1 MASNNTKK
9 QVHVSPGI
17 YFSESELSV
26 ATKSLGIT
34 NLGLAGETLK
44 GPAFQPIDISSWGQ
58 FQQYFGGTSTEKFRG
73 SQYPKYE
80 LPYIA
85 KTYLEESQ
93 NLKVC
98 RVLGLSGANAGPA
111 WIISAYNNI
120 NYKKVSETPE
130 GMSDG
135 AFNELSEYISKELY
149 DALTADK
156 NKNAY
161 SDNGYE
167 KKDVKPA
174 GMSDNVFNELLEN
187 ITRELYDALSAHI
200 KTAYSV
206 NGNTY
211 KKKDVKPEDMSD
223 NVFNELP
230 ENITKE
236 LYDALPDK
244 IKNAYIDLNST
255 YTYDKPMVVAVIR
268 SRGEHKKAAYLEQ
281 DECDNPKYEYDKIVY
296 YAKKVELVQTNK
308 LTLEGECERKFND
321 KDKNEL
327 TINANNYGTFG
338 LKVTTFENE
347 PKTYS
352 VSFNP
357 DDKNYI
363 YNVIGGNPEIGD
375 AEIYVEELYDV
386 ALQQLI
392 ERGEL
397 NTLGTERELPNFPI
411 ARLIPKHAAVNDI
424 LTEDESMLKR
434 KDVGKRFLYS
444 TKYSVNNENKNPLK
458 VHVTK
463 DNGVTWTFE
472 DGKVGHIY
480 TVVAYTTSEGTR
492 EYYYGEYNDGEKLGT
507 PEVVNEVVGE
517 CVYVNA
523 DGLYYVLLDVKD
535 ENDKTVKEVKP
546 VTLDL
551 NNYKEQY
558 RFSSTPWIVSELKGS
573 ANNIE
578 LTKLFRFHTISDGD
592 DSRVESKISIE
603 NIDTEL
609 GTFDVLVRDF
619 NDTDASPVVLERYKG
634 VNLIPGSANYIA
646 LRIGSF
652 DESYESKSKYITVE
666 VNETDKTKLSIPAGF
681 LGYPVRDYDGTV
693 IKKSSDLKNIT
704 LQKPFLQYNT
714 NIYDEIR
721 IKKQYFGMSDLVGI
735 DDDVLKYKGVEAYN
749 DLPQGLTPCFHLD
762 SRILEGKP
770 NEDGV
775 VTQYDIE
782 QTVSVDG
789 VTGYE
794 WVTVGKDNLVGNF
807 TEEPRIGK
815 EEIMLNTIY
824 EDKRYRKFTVC
835 FYGGFDGWDYYRT
848 SRSNSDDF
856 KYQRYRGNLNSVSGE
871 GTSFSVI
878 HDPENYGFDKNDKV
892 ITSDWYAYLSAIRQF
907 ANPKE
912 IDINVFATPG
922 IDYVNNNLLV
932 GEVIEMIEEERA
944 DSIYVI
950 TTPDK
955 PFGAGDN
962 KTEMFT
968 AEDAAD
974 NLADSEIDTNWACTY
989 YPWVKYYDNVNNQ
1002 YIYLPPTKDVVKNFA
1017 YTDNVAAP
1025 WYAAAG
1031 WNRGLSD
1038 GIKSKKNLVLSEED
1052 ELYSGRINFVKN
1064 FADDGMRIWGDNNL
1078 QVAQSNAHM
1087 NKISK
1092 RRCLIRLRKLISI
1105 ACIGLV
1111 FDPNDATTVASFRSA
1126 VQPILEDFIAKRALV
1141 DAKLVIDDSEE
1152 ARDRLEI
1159 NAQIYLKFM
1168 PNLEYINIGLIATP
1182 QGISFDDI

>member
-1 MASNNTKK
+1 MATKNTKK

-44 GPAFQPIDISSWGQ
+44 GPAFQPIEISSWSQ
-58 FQQYFGGTSTEKFRG
+58 FQQYFGGTSTEKFKG

-98 RVLGLSGANAGPA
+98 RVLGLSGLNAGAA
-111 WIISAYNNI
+111 WII
-120 NYKKVSETPE
+120 
-130 GMSDG
+130 
-135 AFNELSEYISKELY
+135 
-149 DALTADK
+149 TAWGDPTVNKDK
-156 NKNAY
+156 DDY
-161 SDNGYE
+161 
-167 KKDVKPA
+167 
-174 GMSDNVFNELLEN
+174 MF
-187 ITRELYDALSAHI
+187 
-200 KTAYSV
+200 
-206 NGNTY
+206 
-211 KKKDVKPEDMSD
+211 
-223 NVFNELP
+223 
-230 ENITKE
+230 TKE
-236 LYDALPDK
+236 
-244 IKNAYIDLNST
+244 
-255 YTYDKPMVVAVIR
+255 KPMVVAVIR
-268 SRGEHKKAAYLEQ
+268 SRGEHKKAAWIRAAKPEEGICEDQ
-281 DECDNPKYEYDKIVY
+281 YEYDKIVY
-296 YAKKVELVQTNK
+296 YAKKVELVQTKK
-308 LTLEGECERKFND
+308 LTLEGECELEFND
-321 KDKNEL
+321 NELNEL
-327 TINANNYGTFG
+327 TINANDYGTFG
-338 LKVTTFENE
+338 LKVFLSEDE
-347 PKTYS
+347 DDYKIYS
-352 VSFNP
+352 VTFNP
-357 DDKNYI
+357 SDKNYI

-397 NTLGTERELPNFPI
+397 NTLGEERELPNFPI
-411 ARLIPKHAAVNDI
+411 ARLVPDHAAVNDI

-444 TKYSVNNENKNPLK
+444 TTYSVNNENGEPLK
-458 VHVTK
+458 VHITK
-463 DNGVTWTFE
+463 DNGVTWTPE
-472 DGKVGHIY
+472 NGKVGHIY

-492 EYYYGEYNDGEKLGT
+492 EYYYGEYNDGEELGT
-507 PEVVNEVVGE
+507 PEVVDEVVGE

-523 DGLYYVLLDVKD
+523 DSLYYIKEENGDVK
-535 ENDKTVKEVKP
+535 P
-546 VTLDL
+546 ITLDL

-573 ANNIE
+573 ANNVE

-603 NIDTEL
+603 NIDPEL

-619 NDTDASPVVLERYKG
+619 NDTDASPIVLERYKG

-646 LRIGSF
+646 LKIGSF
-652 DESYESKSKYITVE
+652 DESYESKSKYVTVE
-666 VNETDKTKLSIPAGF
+666 VNETDKTKLSIPGGF
-681 LGYPVRDYDGTV
+681 LGYPVRDYGGAV
-693 IKKSSDLKNIT
+693 ISKNLDSGVT
-704 LQKPFLQYNT
+704 ELQKPFLQYNT
-714 NIYDEIR
+714 NVYDEIR

-749 DLPQGLTPCFHLD
+749 ELPNGLTPSFHLD

-770 NEDGV
+770 NEKGV
-775 VTQYDIE
+775 VTTKYGIE
-782 QTVSVDG
+782 QTVTVDG

-794 WVTVGKDNLVGNF
+794 WVTVGKGNTVGNF
-807 TEEPRIGK
+807 GIEPRLGK
-815 EEIMLNTIY
+815 EETMLNTIY

-848 SRSNSDDF
+848 SRSNSDEF
-856 KYQRYRGNLNSVSGE
+856 KYQRYRGKLNSVSGE

-878 HDPENYGFDKNDKV
+878 HDPENYGFDKNEKV

-932 GEVIEMIEEERA
+932 GDVIEMIEEERA

-968 AEDAAD
+968 AEDAVD

-1078 QVAQSNAHM
+1078 QVAQSNAQM

-1182 QGISFDDI
+1182 QGVSFDDI

>member
-44 GPAFQPIDISSWGQ
+44 GPAFQPIEINSWSQ

-98 RVLGLSGANAGPA
+98 RVLGLSGVNAGPA
-111 WIISAYNNI
+111 WII
-120 NYKKVSETPE
+120 
-130 GMSDG
+130 
-135 AFNELSEYISKELY
+135 
-149 DALTADK
+149 TAWGDK
-156 NKNAY
+156 
-161 SDNGYE
+161 
-167 KKDVKPA
+167 
-174 GMSDNVFNELLEN
+174 
-187 ITRELYDALSAHI
+187 
-200 KTAYSV
+200 SV
-206 NGNTY
+206 NDREQDY
-211 KKKDVKPEDMSD
+211 M
-223 NVFNELP
+223 F
-230 ENITKE
+230 TKE
-236 LYDALPDK
+236 
-244 IKNAYIDLNST
+244 
-255 YTYDKPMVVAVIR
+255 KPMVVAVIR
-268 SRGEHKKAAYLEQ
+268 SRGEHKKAAWIGE
-281 DECDNPKYEYDKIVY
+281 DKCDNPVYEYDKIVY
-296 YAKKVELVQTNK
+296 YAKNVKLVKTK
-308 LTLEGECERKFND
+308 SLTLND
-321 KDKNEL
+321 DCKPGFDTEENSFDKEKKLL

-338 LKVTTFENE
+338 LEVITCEEEEWIPNKQYNKDDRVLYEGSIWRCKVDNTVQAEFNADNFEE
-347 PKTYS
+347 IKKDVTKVYS

-357 DDKNYI
+357 EDKNYI
-363 YNVIGGNPEIGD
+363 YKVIGGNPEIGD

-397 NTLGTERELPNFPI
+397 NTLGEERVLPKFEI
-411 ARLIPKHAAVNDI
+411 AHLIPKHAAVDDI

-444 TKYSVNNENKNPLK
+444 TTYSVNNESGNPLK
-458 VHVTK
+458 IHVTE
-463 DNGVTWTFE
+463 DNGVTWTSKE
-472 DGKVGHIY
+472 GEVGHIY

-492 EYYYGEYNDGEKLGT
+492 EYYYGEYGNGETLGKA
-507 PEVVNEVVGE
+507 EIVDEIVGE

-523 DGLYYVLLDVKD
+523 DGLYYVLVDVTD
-535 ENDKTVKEVKP
+535 ENGEIVRDENGEIIKEVKP

-558 RFSSTPWIVSELKGS
+558 RFSSTPWIVSEMKGS
-573 ANNIE
+573 ANNVE

-592 DSRVESKISIE
+592 NSRFESKISIE
-603 NIDTEL
+603 NIDPEL

-619 NDTDASPVVLERYKG
+619 NDTDASPVVLEKYRG
-634 VNLIPGSANYIA
+634 VDLIPGSANYIA
-646 LRIGSF
+646 LKIGSF

-666 VNETDKTKLSIPAGF
+666 VNETDKTKVSIPAGF
-681 LGYPVRDYDGTV
+681 LGYPVRDYSGAV
-693 IKKSSDLKNIT
+693 FGKSLGEGVKK

-714 NIYDEIR
+714 NVYDEIR

-749 DLPQGLTPCFHLD
+749 DLPSGLTPSFHLD
-762 SRILEGKP
+762 SRILSKEEVKSSGI
-770 NEDGV
+770 
-775 VTQYDIE
+775 T
-782 QTVSVDG
+782 QTVTVDG
-789 VTGYE
+789 ITGYE
-794 WVTVGKDNLVGNF
+794 WVTVGKGNTVGNF
-807 TEEPRIGK
+807 GIEPRIGK
-815 EEIMLNTIY
+815 EETMLNTIY

-856 KYQRYRGNLNSVSGE
+856 KYQKYRGKLNNISGE
-871 GTSFSVI
+871 GKSFSVI
-878 HDPENYGFDKNDKV
+878 HDPENYGFDKSEKA

-907 ANPKE
+907 ANPRE

-932 GEVIEMIEEERA
+932 GETIEMIEEERA

-968 AEDAAD
+968 AEDAVD
-974 NLADSEIDTNWACTY
+974 NLIDSEIDTNWACTY

-1038 GIKSKKNLVLSEED
+1038 GVKSKKNLVISEED
-1052 ELYSGRINFVKN
+1052 ELYGGRINFVKN

-1111 FDPNDATTVASFRSA
+1111 FDPNDTTTVASFRSA
-1126 VQPILEDFIAKRALV
+1126 VQPILEDFIAKRALT

-1152 ARDRLEI
+1152 SRDKLEL
-1159 NAQIYLKFM
+1159 NAQIYLKFI
-1168 PNLEYINIGLIATP
+1168 PNTEYINIGLIATP

>member
-1 MASNNTKK
+1 MASNISKK

-17 YFSESELSV
+17 YFNESELSV
-26 ATKSLGIT
+26 ATRSLGIT

-44 GPAFQPIDISSWGQ
+44 GPAFQPIDITNWSQYQS
-58 FQQYFGGTSTEKFRG
+58 YFGGTSTEKFKG

-98 RVLGLSGANAGPA
+98 RVLGLSGTNAGPA
-111 WIISAYNNI
+111 WVISAYTNK
-120 NYKKVSETPE
+120 NYKKVDKKPE
-130 GMSDG
+130 DMNQTD
-135 AFNELSEYISKELY
+135 FDRLSEYISKEDY
-149 DALTADK
+149 DKLDQIY
-156 NKNAY
+156 KNAY
-161 SDNGYE
+161 VNL
-167 KKDVKPA
+167 
-174 GMSDNVFNELLEN
+174 N
-187 ITRELYDALSAHI
+187 SA
-200 KTAYSV
+200 Y
-206 NGNTY
+206 
-211 KKKDVKPEDMSD
+211 
-223 NVFNELP
+223 
-230 ENITKE
+230 TKE
-236 LYDALPDK
+236 
-244 IKNAYIDLNST
+244 T
-255 YTYDKPMVVAVIR
+255 PMVVAVIR
-268 SRGEHKKAAYLEQ
+268 SRGEHKKAAWVQ
-281 DECDNPKYEYDKIVY
+281 SADGVNICNDVYEYDKIVY
-296 YAKKVELVQTNK
+296 YAKDVEIVKTKRLALND
-308 LTLEGECERKFND
+308 ECEPKFTTAE
-321 KDKNEL
+321 NEL
-327 TINANNYGTFG
+327 TIDANNYGTFG
-338 LKVTTFENE
+338 LKVYTSYKTNE
-347 PKTYS
+347 SGKTVVDRDVYNIYS

-357 DDKNYI
+357 SDKNYI

-375 AEIYVEELYDV
+375 SEIFVEELYDV
-386 ALQQLI
+386 ALQQLV

-397 NTLGTERELPNFPI
+397 TTLGEVNEDSKAVSLAKFEV
-411 ARLIPKHAAVNDI
+411 ARLIPKYAPVSDI
-424 LTEDESMLKR
+424 LTDDESMLKR

-444 TKYSVNNENKNPLK
+444 STYSVNNENSNPLT

-463 DNGVTWTFE
+463 DNGATWVAQNGE
-472 DGKVGHIY
+472 AGHIY
-480 TVVAYTTSEGTR
+480 TVVAHTTSEGTR
-492 EYYYGEYNDGEKLGT
+492 EYYYGEYESNKELLGKPEIND
-507 PEVVNEVVGE
+507 EVVEE

-523 DGLYYVLLDVKD
+523 DGLYYVMD
-535 ENDKTVKEVKP
+535 ESETDNKEIKP

-558 RFSSTPWIVSELKGS
+558 RFSSTPWIVSEMKGS
-573 ANNIE
+573 ANNVE

-592 DSRVESKISIE
+592 NSRYECKVSIE

-619 NDTDASPVVLERYKG
+619 SDTDSSPIILEKYKG
-634 VNLIPGSANYIA
+634 VNLVPGSSNYIA
-646 LRIGSF
+646 LKIGSF
-652 DESYESKSKYITVE
+652 DETYESKSKYITVE
-666 VNETDKTKLSIPAGF
+666 VNETDKTRLSVPAGF
-681 LGYPVRDYDGTV
+681 LGYPVRDYSGTV
-693 IKKSSDLKNIT
+693 IGESLGDITKLKK
-704 LQKPFLQYNT
+704 PYLQYNT
-714 NIYDEIR
+714 NVYSEIR
-721 IKKQYFGMSDLVGI
+721 AKKQYFGMSDLVGI

-749 DLPQGLTPCFHLD
+749 DLPSGLTPCFHLD
-762 SRILEGKP
+762 SRIFGGEP
-770 NEDGV
+770 DADGAV
-775 VTQYDIE
+775 E
-782 QTVSVDG
+782 QNGIKQIVSVDG
-789 VTGYE
+789 IKGYE
-794 WVTVGKDNLVGNF
+794 WVTVGKGNTISNF
-807 TEEPRIGK
+807 NIEPRFGK
-815 EEIMLNTIY
+815 EEIMLDTIY

-835 FYGGFDGWDYYRT
+835 FYGGFDGWDYYRS

-856 KYQRYRGNLNSVSGE
+856 KYQRYRGKINPISGE
-871 GTSFSVI
+871 GVSFSVI
-878 HDPENYGFDKNDKV
+878 HDPENYGFDKDEKA
-892 ITSDWYAYLSAIRQF
+892 ITSDYYAYLSAIRQF
-907 ANPKE
+907 ANPTE
-912 IDINVFATPG
+912 TDINVFATPG

-932 GEVIEMIEEERA
+932 NEVIEMIEDERA

-962 KTEMFT
+962 KSEMFT
-968 AEDAAD
+968 AEDAVD
-974 NLADSEIDTNWACTY
+974 NLDDSEIDTNWACTY
-989 YPWVKYYDNVNNQ
+989 YPWVKYYDSMNNQ

-1052 ELYSGRINFVKN
+1052 ELYNGRINFIKN

-1105 ACIGLV
+1105 ACIGLI

-1159 NAQIYLKFM
+1159 TAQIYLKFM
-1168 PNLEYINIGLIATP
+1168 PNTEYINIGLIATP
-1182 QGISFDDI
+1182 QGVSFEDI

>member
-1 MASNNTKK
+1 MANNNTKK

-17 YFSESELSV
+17 YFSDSELSV

-44 GPAFQPIDISSWGQ
+44 GPAFQSIDISSWSQ
-58 FQQYFGGTSTEKFRG
+58 YQQYFGGTSTEKFRG

-98 RVLGLSGANAGPA
+98 RVLGLSGVNAGPA
-111 WIISAYNNI
+111 WII
-120 NYKKVSETPE
+120 
-130 GMSDG
+130 
-135 AFNELSEYISKELY
+135 
-149 DALTADK
+149 TAWGDK
-156 NKNAY
+156 
-161 SDNGYE
+161 
-167 KKDVKPA
+167 
-174 GMSDNVFNELLEN
+174 
-187 ITRELYDALSAHI
+187 
-200 KTAYSV
+200 SV
-206 NGNTY
+206 NDREQDY
-211 KKKDVKPEDMSD
+211 M
-223 NVFNELP
+223 F
-230 ENITKE
+230 TKE
-236 LYDALPDK
+236 
-244 IKNAYIDLNST
+244 
-255 YTYDKPMVVAVIR
+255 KPMVVAVIR
-268 SRGEHKKAAYLEQ
+268 SRGEHKKAAWVKAADKTNGICEDQ
-281 DECDNPKYEYDKIVY
+281 YEYDKIVY
-296 YAKKVELVQTNK
+296 YAKNVELVKTK
-308 LTLEGECERKFND
+308 SLTLVDGCTPGFNA
-321 KDKNEL
+321 NENLL

-338 LKVTTFENE
+338 LKVTTYDDVT
-347 PKTYS
+347 KVYS

-357 DDKNYI
+357 EDKNYI

-375 AEIYVEELYDV
+375 TEIYVEELYDV

-397 NTLGTERELPNFPI
+397 NTLGAERPLPKFEV
-411 ARLIPKHAAVNDI
+411 AHLIPEHAAVDDI

-444 TKYSVNNENKNPLK
+444 AKYSVNNESGKPLQ
-458 VHVTK
+458 VHATA
-463 DNGVTWTFE
+463 DNGVTWTPIKGE
-472 DGKVGHIY
+472 AGHIY
-480 TVVAYTTSEGTR
+480 TVVAYTTSKGTR
-492 EYYYGEYNDGEKLGT
+492 EYYYGEYVTESEGKINGGEELGA
-507 PEVVNEVVGE
+507 PNIENEVVGE

-523 DGLYYVLLDVKD
+523 DGLYYIKAEDDDVK
-535 ENDKTVKEVKP
+535 P
-546 VTLDL
+546 ITLDL

-558 RFSSTPWIVSELKGS
+558 RFSSTPWIVSEMKGS
-573 ANNIE
+573 ANNVE

-592 DSRVESKISIE
+592 NSRVESKISIE

-619 NDTDASPVVLERYKG
+619 NDTDASPVVLEKYKG

-646 LRIGSF
+646 LKIGSF

-666 VNETDKTKLSIPAGF
+666 VNETDKTKVSIPAGF
-681 LGYPVRDYDGTV
+681 LGYPVRDYNGTV
-693 IKKSSDLKNIT
+693 LGKHLDEGVTEI
-704 LQKPFLQYNT
+704 QKPFLQYNT
-714 NIYDEIR
+714 NVYDDIR

-749 DLPQGLTPCFHLD
+749 ELPNGLTPSFHLD

-770 NEDGV
+770 NDKGEVTSDGI
-775 VTQYDIE
+775 T
-782 QTVSVDG
+782 QTVTVDG
-789 VTGYE
+789 ITGYE
-794 WVTVGKDNLVGNF
+794 WVTVGKGNTVGNF
-807 TEEPRIGK
+807 GIEPRLGQ
-815 EEIMLNTIY
+815 EETMLNTIY

-856 KYQRYRGNLNSVSGE
+856 KYQRYRGKLNSISGE

-878 HDPENYGFDKNDKV
+878 HDPENYGFDKSEKV

-907 ANPKE
+907 ANPRE
-912 IDINVFATPG
+912 IDINVLATPG

-944 DSIYVI
+944 DSIYVV

-968 AEDAAD
+968 AEDAVD
-974 NLADSEIDTNWACTY
+974 NLVDSEIDTNWACTY
-989 YPWVKYYDNVNNQ
+989 YPWVKYYDSVNNQ

-1038 GIKSKKNLVLSEED
+1038 GVKSKKNLVLSEED
-1052 ELYSGRINFVKN
+1052 ELYGGRINFVKN

-1126 VQPILEDFIAKRALV
+1126 VQPILEDFITKRALV

-1152 ARDRLEI
+1152 ARDRLEL

-1182 QGISFDDI
+1182 QGVSFEDI

>member
-44 GPAFQPIDISSWGQ
+44 GPAFQPIEISSWSQ

-98 RVLGLSGANAGPA
+98 RVLGLSGVNAGPA
-111 WIISAYNNI
+111 WII
-120 NYKKVSETPE
+120 
-130 GMSDG
+130 
-135 AFNELSEYISKELY
+135 
-149 DALTADK
+149 TAWGDSTVNT
-156 NKNAY
+156 NKNDY
-161 SDNGYE
+161 
-167 KKDVKPA
+167 
-174 GMSDNVFNELLEN
+174 MF
-187 ITRELYDALSAHI
+187 
-200 KTAYSV
+200 
-206 NGNTY
+206 
-211 KKKDVKPEDMSD
+211 
-223 NVFNELP
+223 
-230 ENITKE
+230 TK
-236 LYDALPDK
+236 
-244 IKNAYIDLNST
+244 
-255 YTYDKPMVVAVIR
+255 DKPMVVAVIR
-268 SRGEHKKAAYLEQ
+268 SRGEHKKAAWVKAADPTQGICEDQ
-281 DECDNPKYEYDKIVY
+281 YEYDKIVY
-296 YAKKVELVQTNK
+296 YAKKVELVQTK
-308 LTLEGECERKFND
+308 TLTLNDECNPDFGVQDNL
-321 KDKNEL
+321 L
-327 TINANNYGTFG
+327 TISANNYGTFG
-338 LKVTTFENE
+338 LKVTTYENE
-347 PKTYS
+347 EKTYS
-352 VSFNP
+352 VSLNP

-363 YNVIGGNPEIGD
+363 YNVIGGNTEIGD

-397 NTLGTERELPNFPI
+397 NTLGTPRELPNFPI
-411 ARLIPKHAAVNDI
+411 ARLVPEHAVVNDI

-444 TKYSVNNENKNPLK
+444 TTYSVNNESGEPLK

-463 DNGVTWTFE
+463 DNGVTWTSE

-492 EYYYGEYNDGEKLGT
+492 EYYYGEYNDGEELGT
-507 PEVVNEVVGE
+507 PAVVDEVVSE
-517 CVYVNA
+517 CVYVNT
-523 DGLYYVLLDVKD
+523 DSLYYIKNEDEDVK
-535 ENDKTVKEVKP
+535 P
-546 VTLDL
+546 ITLDL

-573 ANNIE
+573 ANNVE

-603 NIDTEL
+603 NIDPEL

-652 DESYESKSKYITVE
+652 DESYESKSKYVTVE

-681 LGYPVRDYDGTV
+681 LGYPVRDYNGAVISKNLGTDV
-693 IKKSSDLKNIT
+693 T
-704 LQKPFLQYNT
+704 ELQKPFLQYNT
-714 NIYDEIR
+714 NVYDEIR

-749 DLPQGLTPCFHLD
+749 ELPNGLTPSFHLD

-770 NEDGV
+770 NENGV
-775 VTQYDIE
+775 VTQNGID

-789 VTGYE
+789 ITGYE
-794 WVTVGKDNLVGNF
+794 WVTVGKGNTVGNF
-807 TEEPRIGK
+807 SIEPRIGK
-815 EEIMLNTIY
+815 EETMLNTIY

-856 KYQRYRGNLNSVSGE
+856 KYQRYRGKLNNISGE

-878 HDPENYGFDKNDKV
+878 HDPENYGFDKNEKV

-968 AEDAAD
+968 AEDAVD

-989 YPWVKYYDNVNNQ
+989 YPWVKYYDNANNQ

-1182 QGISFDDI
+1182 QGVSFEDI

>member
-1 MASNNTKK
+1 MATKNTKK

-44 GPAFQPIDISSWGQ
+44 GPAFQPIEISSWSQ
-58 FQQYFGGTSTEKFRG
+58 FQQYFGGTSTEKFKG

-85 KTYLEESQ
+85 KTYLEESR

-98 RVLGLSGANAGPA
+98 RVLGLSGLNAGAA
-111 WIISAYNNI
+111 WIITAWGDPTVNKDKDD
-120 NYKKVSETPE
+120 YK
-130 GMSDG
+130 
-135 AFNELSEYISKELY
+135 F
-149 DALTADK
+149 
-156 NKNAY
+156 
-161 SDNGYE
+161 
-167 KKDVKPA
+167 
-174 GMSDNVFNELLEN
+174 
-187 ITRELYDALSAHI
+187 
-200 KTAYSV
+200 
-206 NGNTY
+206 
-211 KKKDVKPEDMSD
+211 
-223 NVFNELP
+223 
-230 ENITKE
+230 TKE
-236 LYDALPDK
+236 
-244 IKNAYIDLNST
+244 
-255 YTYDKPMVVAVIR
+255 KPMVVAVIR
-268 SRGEHKKAAYLEQ
+268 SRGEHKKAAYIGVDKCNNQE
-281 DECDNPKYEYDKIVY
+281 YEYDKIVY
-296 YAKKVELVQTNK
+296 YAKNVELVKSKT
-308 LTLEGECERKFND
+308 LTLNDECDPDFGQQDNL
-321 KDKNEL
+321 L

-338 LKVTTFENE
+338 LKVTTYEDE
-347 PKTYS
+347 EKIYS

-397 NTLGTERELPNFPI
+397 NTLGEERELPNFPI
-411 ARLIPKHAAVNDI
+411 ARLVPDHAAVNDI

-444 TKYSVNNENKNPLK
+444 TRYSVNNENGEPLK
-458 VHVTK
+458 VHITK
-463 DNGVTWTFE
+463 DNGVTWTPE
-472 DGKVGHIY
+472 NGKVGHIY

-492 EYYYGEYNDGEKLGT
+492 EYYYGEYVTTTGEGETNDGEKLGT
-507 PEVVNEVVGE
+507 PEVVDEVVGE

-523 DGLYYVLLDVKD
+523 DSLYYIKEENGDVK
-535 ENDKTVKEVKP
+535 P
-546 VTLDL
+546 ITLDL

-573 ANNIE
+573 ANNVE

-603 NIDTEL
+603 NIDPEL

-619 NDTDASPVVLERYKG
+619 NDTDASPIVLERYKG

-646 LRIGSF
+646 LKIGSF
-652 DESYESKSKYITVE
+652 DESYESKSKYVTVE

-681 LGYPVRDYDGTV
+681 LGYPVRDYGGAV
-693 IKKSSDLKNIT
+693 ISKNLDSGVT
-704 LQKPFLQYNT
+704 ELQKPFLQYNT
-714 NIYDEIR
+714 NVYDEIR

-749 DLPQGLTPCFHLD
+749 ELPNGLTPSFHLD

-770 NEDGV
+770 NEKGV
-775 VTQYDIE
+775 VTTKYGIE
-782 QTVSVDG
+782 QTVTVDG

-794 WVTVGKDNLVGNF
+794 WVTVGKGNTVGNF
-807 TEEPRIGK
+807 GIEPRLGK
-815 EEIMLNTIY
+815 EETMLNTIY

-848 SRSNSDDF
+848 SRSNSDEF
-856 KYQRYRGNLNSVSGE
+856 KYQRYRGKLNSVSGE

-878 HDPENYGFDKNDKV
+878 HDPENYGFDKNEKV

-968 AEDAAD
+968 AEDAVD

-989 YPWVKYYDNVNNQ
+989 YPWVKYYDNANNQ

-1182 QGISFDDI
+1182 QGVSFDDI

>member
-17 YFSESELSV
+17 YFNESELSV

-44 GPAFQPIDISSWGQ
+44 GPAFQPIEVSSWSQ
-58 FQQYFGGTSTEKFRG
+58 FQSYFGGTSTEKFRG

-98 RVLGLSGANAGPA
+98 RVLGLSGVNAGPA
-111 WIISAYNNI
+111 WII
-120 NYKKVSETPE
+120 
-130 GMSDG
+130 
-135 AFNELSEYISKELY
+135 
-149 DALTADK
+149 TAWGDK
-156 NKNAY
+156 AVN
-161 SDNGYE
+161 D
-167 KKDVKPA
+167 
-174 GMSDNVFNELLEN
+174 
-187 ITRELYDALSAHI
+187 REQDY
-200 KTAYSV
+200 
-206 NGNTY
+206 
-211 KKKDVKPEDMSD
+211 M
-223 NVFNELP
+223 F
-230 ENITKE
+230 TKE
-236 LYDALPDK
+236 
-244 IKNAYIDLNST
+244 
-255 YTYDKPMVVAVIR
+255 KPMVVAVIR
-268 SRGEHKKAAYLEQ
+268 SRGEHKKAAWVKAADPTNEICEDQ
-281 DECDNPKYEYDKIVY
+281 YEYDKIVY
-296 YAKKVELVQTNK
+296 YAKEVKLVQTK
-308 LTLEGECERKFND
+308 TLTLRDGCTPNFGATSNQ
-321 KDKNEL
+321 L

-338 LKVTTFENE
+338 LEVTTYEDVTNE
-347 PKTYS
+347 EVQKVYS

-357 DDKNYI
+357 EDKNYI

-397 NTLGTERELPNFPI
+397 NTLGEERVLPKFNV
-411 ARLIPKHAAVNDI
+411 ARLIPEHAAVDDI

-444 TKYSVNNENKNPLK
+444 KTYSVNNENGQPLK
-458 VHVTK
+458 VHATA
-463 DNGVTWTFE
+463 DNGVTWTSQNGE
-472 DGKVGHIY
+472 AGHIY

-492 EYYYGEYNDGEKLGT
+492 EYYYGEYVTVTGEGENKKIINGETLGNAE
-507 PEVVNEVVGE
+507 PVDEIVGE

-523 DGLYYVLLDVKD
+523 DGLYYIKEENGDVK
-535 ENDKTVKEVKP
+535 P
-546 VTLDL
+546 ITLDL

-558 RFSSTPWIVSELKGS
+558 RFSSTPWIVSEMKGS
-573 ANNIE
+573 ANNVE

-592 DSRVESKISIE
+592 NSRVESKISIE
-603 NIDTEL
+603 NIDPEL

-619 NDTDASPVVLERYKG
+619 NDTDASPIILERYKG
-634 VNLIPGSANYIA
+634 VDLIPGSANYIA

-652 DESYESKSKYITVE
+652 DESYETKSKYVTVE
-666 VNETDKTKLSIPAGF
+666 VNETDKTKVSIPAGF
-681 LGYPVRDYDGTV
+681 LGYPVRDYSGAVLGNALGEGVTE
-693 IKKSSDLKNIT
+693 

-714 NIYDEIR
+714 NVYDEIR

-749 DLPQGLTPCFHLD
+749 DLPSGLTPSFHLD
-762 SRILEGKP
+762 SRILGGKP
-770 NEDGV
+770 NDKGEVTSDGI
-775 VTQYDIE
+775 T
-782 QTVSVDG
+782 QTVTVDG
-789 VTGYE
+789 IIGYE
-794 WVTVGKDNLVGNF
+794 WVTVGKGNTVGNF
-807 TEEPRIGK
+807 GIEPRIGK
-815 EEIMLNTIY
+815 EETMLNTIY

-856 KYQRYRGNLNSVSGE
+856 KYQRYRGKLNSISGE

-878 HDPENYGFDKNDKV
+878 HDPENYGFDKSEKA
-892 ITSDWYAYLSAIRQF
+892 ITSDWYAYLSAIRHF
-907 ANPKE
+907 ANPRE

-922 IDYVNNNLLV
+922 IDYVNNNSLV

-962 KTEMFT
+962 KSEMYT
-968 AEDAAD
+968 TEDAVD
-974 NLADSEIDTNWACTY
+974 NLVDSDIDTNWGCTY
-989 YPWVKYYDNVNNQ
+989 FPWIKYYDSANNQ

-1038 GIKSKKNLVLSEED
+1038 GVKSKKNLVLAEED

-1078 QVAQSNAHM
+1078 QVAHSNAHM

-1152 ARDRLEI
+1152 ARDRLEL

-1182 QGISFDDI
+1182 QGVSFDDI